1 MVRRLRR
8 RGRARSLVSA
18 LGSIGWA
25 YAWMVPIVV
34 ALKVDARGATSVLL
48 GLGTLFVGLYVV
60 RPLCAHPRMAAQLRL
75 RSCRR
80 YLPCLTVAASMKLLL
95 MLSTLALHE
104 HLAARRMLPRLP
116 DDEDFVSAEFLAQPL
131 GPVALFLASAVL
143 APVIE
148 EFAFRGRVQHTLEH
162 AFGVVPAIAFS
173 AVTFSVLH
181 GRVDAIHHLAFG
193 IFAGWV
199 VWRTGSI
206 WSAVYMHA
214 LNNAAAQFLMHVT
227 STSMIAWKARLE
239 LWPYVITAGLLG
251 LGGLIAVGARIN
263 EVARGERH
271 IGGGR
276 VNRSPGMVISPIL

>member
-8 RGRARSLVSA
+8 RGRAGSLLSA

-34 ALKVDARGATSVLL
+34 ALKMDARGAVSGLL
-48 GLGTLFVGLYVV
+48 GIGTLFVGLYVA
-60 RPLCAHPRMAAQLRL
+60 RPLRGHPRMAAQLRL
-75 RSCRR
+75 RSCRP
-80 YLPCLTVAASMKLLL
+80 YLPWLTVATSMKVVL

-104 HLAARRMLPRLP
+104 HLAARRMLPRMP

-131 GPVALFLASAVL
+131 GPVALFLAIAVL
-143 APVIE
+143 APLIE
-148 EFAFRGRVQHTLEH
+148 EFAFRGRVQHSLEH

-173 AVTFSVLH
+173 SVTFSVLH

-193 IFAGWV
+193 MFAGWV

-227 STSMIAWKARLE
+227 STSMITSKARSE
-239 LWPYVITAGLLG
+239 LWPYVLTAGFIG
-251 LGGLIAVGARIN
+251 LGGLIAAGTRIN
-263 EVARGERH
+263 EVARGERR

-276 VNRSPGMVISPIL
+276 AKRPPGMVISAIL